1 MPNARTISRI
11 LLRDAER
18 PHPTI
23 NLLFMQ
29 FGQFLAHDVTQ
40 SASIRTSELSAN
52 YIFVFVVVKKIA
64 FSLFADDGRS
74 ITCCT
79 QDGSHVL
86 PPEHLHYSCL
96 PIEVEPQDEFY
107 GQFNQGCINFV
118 RSSLS
123 PDGQCRLGYGKQ
135 LSKVSHII
143 DGSVIYGVD
152 MKTQAEVRAFEGGRL
167 RMLFDFGREMLPLT
181 MDQNSCVTVENGP
194 CFFTG
199 DGRANQIISLT
210 AVHTIFA
217 REHNRVA
224 HILSQLNP
232 RWSDELLFYET
243 RRIMIAKLQ
252 HITYREWLPLT
263 IGSERMLKFNLHIR
277 EDGYS
282 DDFNADV
289 NACITSEFSTA
300 AMRFGHSTVDGK
312 LL

>member
-1 MPNARTISRI
+1 
-11 LLRDAER
+11 
-18 PHPTI
+18 
-23 NLLFMQ
+23 MQ

-167 RMLFDFGREMLPLT
+167 RMLFDFGREMLPMT